1 MFCLGDVGVKLLFD
15 PASEAAE
22 ATPMTDD
29 IFNFESVIIWLKE
42 VKLLFGPTSEAAEAA
57 EATPIT
63 DDMFTFESVIIWLR
77 LTSIFA
83 AGLKWLFAA

>member
-1 MFCLGDVGVKLLFD
+1 MFCLGDAEVKLLFD

-22 ATPMTDD
+22 ATPITDD

-42 VKLLFGPTSEAAEAA
+42 VKLLFDPASEAA

-63 DDMFTFESVIIWLR
+63 EDMFTFESVIIWLR